1 MDYKEFMKLKLIIKH
16 YFNLILSASLL
27 SESESDGII
36 VSNNNGKS
44 TLTMANPTYN
54 YKMGGVERYQ
64 CIVEYPTVGEVLHSK
79 FSSVN
84 IRGNLKFERN

>member
-1 MDYKEFMKLKLIIKH
+1 MDYKEFMKLKLIIKN
-16 YFNLILSASLL
+16 YFNLIISASLL
-27 SESESDGII
+27 SESDGIN